1 MKTNHG
7 SSLRQLTEDKRGALN
22 ALLNKKDNILSIY
35 FTAGF
40 PALDDTVSI
49 LQTLEEAGVDL
60 VEIGIPFSDPLA
72 DGPTIQASSL
82 KALKNGMSLKVLF
95 EQLKDMRKKVSM
107 PVILMGYF
115 NNVMKYGVENFIDSC
130 RSVGVDGTILPDL
143 PFNEYNEKY
152 AKSFEAEGLSN
163 IFLITPQTSDER
175 IKLIDA
181 HSTSFIYMVSSAAV
195 TGAKKD
201 VTEKQIEY
209 FKRVKALNLQH
220 PALIGFGISNHE
232 TFSRACQYSKGAI
245 VGSAFIRLLE
255 KYGNDPDKIKEFI
268 RSLKNQE

>member
-268 RSLKNQE
+268 RSLKNQV